1 MTREIVRDRID
12 EYGRTQEI
20 ECAGNRCIA
29 RHTIRERFING
40 RSNIHVR
47 SVLMLMGRKVIKT
60 NSFYR

>member
-1 MTREIVRDRID
+1 MSRQIIVDRVD
-12 EYGRTQEI
+12 ECGRTQEI